1 MVQIISYPH
10 THTLVDASAK
20 QELDS
25 EMKRLVYLISAFF
38 ILTEMYGEA
47 LSADETK
54 GNGYIN
60 CDDHYW
66 GIINT
71 TEALCES
78 MHKGKVVE
86 GVTCKTSFAVIE
98 AGSEE
103 ECTTVY
109 YGEVL
114 PG

>member
-1 MVQIISYPH
+1 VQMKQRVMDTSIAM
-10 THTLVDASAK
+10 TL
-20 QELDS
+20 
-25 EMKRLVYLISAFF
+25 I
-38 ILTEMYGEA
+38 GE
-47 LSADETK
+47 SS
-54 GNGYIN
+54 I
-60 CDDHYW
+60 
-66 GIINT
+66 T

-78 MHKGKVVE
+78 KHKGKVVE

>member
-1 MVQIISYPH
+1 
-10 THTLVDASAK
+10 
-20 QELDS
+20 
-25 EMKRLVYLISAFF
+25 MKRLLP
-38 ILTEMYGEA
+38 ILLLVFSVGVGAA

-60 CDDHYW
+60 CDDPYW

-78 MHKGKVVE
+78 KHKGKVVE

-103 ECTTVY
+103 ECTTIY

-114 PG
+114 PD

>member
-1 MVQIISYPH
+1 MLSTQPKH
-10 THTLVDASAK
+10 TG
-20 QELDS
+20 
-25 EMKRLVYLISAFF
+25 MKRLLPTLLLMFSVEI
-38 ILTEMYGEA
+38 GQA

-54 GNGYIN
+54 DNGYIN
-60 CDDHYW
+60 CDDPYW

-71 TEALCES
+71 TEALS
-78 MHKGKVVE
+78 KSNHKGKVVE

-114 PG
+114 SG

>member
-1 MVQIISYPH
+1 
-10 THTLVDASAK
+10 
-20 QELDS
+20 
-25 EMKRLVYLISAFF
+25 MKRLVYLISAFF

-54 GNGYIN
+54 GHGYIN
-60 CDDHYW
+60 CDDPYW

-78 MHKGKVVE
+78 KHKGKVVE

-103 ECTTVY
+103 ECTTIY

-114 PG
+114 PD

>member
-1 MVQIISYPH
+1 MKQLACIIS
-10 THTLVDASAK
+10 TF
-20 QELDS
+20 
-25 EMKRLVYLISAFF
+25 LIF
-38 ILTEMYGEA
+38 TGMYGKA

-60 CDDHYW
+60 CDDPYW

-78 MHKGKVVE
+78 KHKGKVVE
-86 GVTCKTSFAVIE
+86 DVTCKTSFAVIE

>member
-1 MVQIISYPH
+1 MN
-10 THTLVDASAK
+10 
-20 QELDS
+20 
-25 EMKRLVYLISAFF
+25 RLICLISVSF
-38 ILTEMYGEA
+38 ILTGVYGEA

-60 CDDHYW
+60 CDDPYW

-78 MHKGKVVE
+78 KHKGKVVE

-98 AGSEE
+98 AATEE

-114 PG
+114 SN

>member
-1 MVQIISYPH
+1 MNC
-10 THTLVDASAK
+10 LA
-20 QELDS
+20 
-25 EMKRLVYLISAFF
+25 YLISTLS
-38 ILTEMYGEA
+38 ILSGMYGEA

-60 CDDHYW
+60 CDDPYW

-78 MHKGKVVE
+78 KHKGKVVD
-86 GVTCKTSFAVIE
+86 GITCKASFAVIE

-114 PG
+114 SGKVPHSKKAELGEGNDDKAAD